1 MSLISIGA
9 SAVGGAGS
17 STKTSS
23 VASGA
28 SAAGKAASK
37 SSSSTTV
44 SSAKPATSTTASK
57 STTSKSAISA
67 GAAAVSL
74 VAGGSS
80 SDSSAV
86 TKTISAAGLAASGAA
101 SSTGGAG
108 KGAPSKS
115 SIAAGGS
122 AVGVGTSGSS
132 AFAAAQAY
140 SKGTAF
146 AGGAMA
152 TGGAAA
158 AQSGGWAAAL
168 GPFLAMGGAALGFY
182 LVGTGPA
189 GRGEDEL
196 VRKLGLGTGS
206 GVAVNANEKTP
217 DQKPIA
223 GDQVPTEKPAETGA
237 IGVKAARKGAPPVPD
252 ATPGRVTS
260 GRSAQWDKAGTFEDA
275 NKDFD
280 NLNPTDVKTLDGGKR
295 IGTLSDGRTIVVR
308 PKSSSGDPTIEIQND
323 KYADKVRY
331 INK

>member
-1 MSLISIGA
+1 MSPYSEGD
-9 SAVGGAGS
+9 
-17 STKTSS
+17 
-23 VASGA
+23 
-28 SAAGKAASK
+28 
-37 SSSSTTV
+37 
-44 SSAKPATSTTASK
+44 
-57 STTSKSAISA
+57 KSAISA

-86 TKTISAAGLAASGAA
+86 TKTISAAGLAASDAA

-122 AVGVGTSGSS
+122 AVGAGTSGSS

-217 DQKPIA
+217 DQKPIVAA
-223 GDQVPTEKPAETGA
+223 GEKAEGAAAGAAVQEGGKSDIKRPLDVPENWEERP
-237 IGVKAARKGAPPVPD
+237 
-252 ATPGRVTS
+252 
-260 GRSAQWDKAGTFEDA
+260 A
-275 NKDFD
+275 NKGGGIKWV
-280 NLNPTDVKTLDGGKR
+280 NPENPLHDYVRGKADDTYTQVRDGKAYDAAGNKVDLASPAAHG
-295 IGTLSDGRTIVVR
+295 ITLSDFVFR
-308 PKSSSGDPTIEIQND
+308 PGK
-323 KYADKVRY
+323 
-331 INK
+331 NK